1 MSSAPS
7 TTQQSVEE
15 ATAKALSD
23 YNVRLRM
30 FLLRLTD
37 PDDLGHAVTP
47 EVRRLAAELAASNR
61 KHY

>member
-1 MSSAPS
+1 MSSAPNEKTTS
-7 TTQQSVEE
+7 TEE
-15 ATAKALSD
+15 AIAKALSE

-61 KHY
+61 KQ